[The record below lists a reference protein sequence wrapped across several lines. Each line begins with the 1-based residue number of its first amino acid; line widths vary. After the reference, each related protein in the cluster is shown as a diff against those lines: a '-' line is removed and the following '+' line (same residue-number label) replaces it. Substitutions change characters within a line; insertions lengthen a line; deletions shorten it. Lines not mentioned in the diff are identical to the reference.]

1 MVPSGDG
8 SMHQRLFHY
17 AMIVYAFG
25 FIVALTLNID
35 VSEQIARAPAKVAD
49 PAASIVSNA
58 ANDCASQPNVR
69 AIASAG
75 ASPSLE
81 PVGVKAPCVA
91 HVQNVVPLPDTAAP
105 KPVVIP
111 VVEPVAR
118 QDL

>member
-1 MVPSGDG
+1 
-8 SMHQRLFHY
+8 
-17 AMIVYAFG
+17 MIVYAFG
-25 FIVALTLNID
+25 FIVALTLNVD
-35 VSEQIARAPAKVAD
+35 VPEQIARAPD
-49 PAASIVSNA
+49 PAANIVSNA
-58 ANDCASQPNVR
+58 ASDCAGQPNVR
-69 AIASAG
+69 AVASAN

-91 HVQNVVPLPDTAAP
+91 HVQDVVPLPGAVAP

>member
-1 MVPSGDG
+1 
-8 SMHQRLFHY
+8 MHQRLFHY

-25 FIVALTLNID
+25 FIVALTLNVD
-35 VSEQIARAPAKVAD
+35 VPEQIARAPAKVAD
-49 PAASIVSNA
+49 PASNIVSNA
-58 ANDCASQPNVR
+58 ASDCASQADVR
-69 AIASAG
+69 AVASAS

-81 PVGVKAPCVA
+81 PVGVKVPCVA
-91 HVQNVVPLPDTAAP
+91 HVQDVVPVPGAAAP